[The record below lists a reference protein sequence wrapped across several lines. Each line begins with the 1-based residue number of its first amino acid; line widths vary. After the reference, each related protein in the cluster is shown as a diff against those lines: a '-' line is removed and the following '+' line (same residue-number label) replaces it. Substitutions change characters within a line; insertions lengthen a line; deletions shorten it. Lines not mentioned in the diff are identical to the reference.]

1 MATSIITQPAKI
13 LITDLCKH
21 STRELSRSLSEI
33 DQLMLDCE
41 NEESI
46 DKCRRDENRR
56 NLLNSFHTSDV
67 DDTIK

>member
-1 MATSIITQPAKI
+1 
-13 LITDLCKH
+13 
-21 STRELSRSLSEI
+21 
-33 DQLMLDCE
+33 MLDCE